1 MNDSRQQILARL
13 KEQQRVVPPLS
24 LFEKSVLSPDIV
36 GTFIRVLQGIGGIGY
51 TVKSYGE
58 AEAIIKKDLADLRR
72 VVSPLPWFS
81 GMAETGTSYTDLT
94 DFGDVDL
101 FITHAPLAV
110 AENGA
115 VWLPESN
122 MSQRVLP
129 YICRH
134 LAVFVDARNI
144 VGTMREAYQAIG
156 DNDYGFACFIAGPS
170 KTADIEQSLVM
181 GAHGPVSM
189 RVFILESASG

>member
-1 MNDSRQQILARL
+1 M
-13 KEQQRVVPPLS
+13 PPLA
-24 LFEKSVLSPDIV
+24 LFEKSVLAPDIAA
-36 GTFIRVLQGIGGIGY
+36 TFIRVLQGIGGIGY
-51 TVKSYGE
+51 SVKSYVE
-58 AEAIIKKDLADLRR
+58 AEAIIKKDLVDLRR
-72 VVSPLPWFS
+72 VVSPLPAFS
-81 GMAETGTSYTDLT
+81 GMAETGTNCTDLA

-101 FITHAPLAV
+101 FITQAPLAV

-115 VWLPESN
+115 VWLPENNLS
-122 MSQRVLP
+122 RRILP

-134 LAVFVDARNI
+134 LAVLVDARNI
-144 VGTMREAYQAIG
+144 VSTMHEAYRAIG

-189 RVFILESASG
+189 RVFIMESANG